1 MKLMPT
7 RFKPLASCH
16 CPSYEAGTFS
26 CVVTRVDAFAGVHL
40 VSILGGQGLIS
51 SCPAIKDCHRLKVN
65 NGATFFTR
73 FSINYWQT
81 STETQ
86 PKSFSN
92 HNSSNFCLEASLATR
107 PVGLQGILHVF
118 NEGKLGCKELNLT
131 SCESVSPRSK
141 VVCKF
146 GSNDHQMVKPI
157 C

>member
-1 MKLMPT
+1 MWQMYKGKEIDEKNNRKNRAEWSGSVYFRGVRWPGRHDFVSLEQHKGMKLMPT

-51 SCPAIKDCHRLKVN
+51 SCPAGKDCHRLKVN
-65 NGATFFTR
+65 NDATFFTR

-92 HNSSNFCLEASLATR
+92 HNSSNFCLEASLATS
-107 PVGLQGILHVF
+107 H
-118 NEGKLGCKELNLT
+118 
-131 SCESVSPRSK
+131 
-141 VVCKF
+141 
-146 GSNDHQMVKPI
+146 
-157 C
+157 